1 MRQRGDCVIVVD
13 AQGELGIVG
22 KIYILSKDSIA
33 CTGVSIV
40 MYINSLSHIGN
51 SMHPLLLP
59 PQENGGYQIEEQSD
73 QYHYHHP
80 QDPAQA

>member
-1 MRQRGDCVIVVD
+1 MRQRGDYVLVVD

-22 KIYILSKDSIA
+22 RIYVLSKNPTA
-33 CTGVSIV
+33 CTGVFIV

-51 SMHPLLLP
+51 PMHPLLLA
-59 PQENGGYQIEEQSD
+59 PQENDGYSFEKRSD

-80 QDPAQA
+80 RDPAQA